1 MDRYRRESQNDS
13 YIREPIVDCIFYP
26 ATEYELK
33 NSIGS
38 YIQQSPVI
46 SDGVQAILTPHA
58 GYDFAGKLLAGAYK
72 SAAARTID
80 TVIIIGPVHR
90 DPEEAVYFP
99 VSTSFRTPMGLIPTN
114 EAAIEAILYEDD
126 RFIKN
131 EIPHLEEHCI
141 EVQLPYIQY
150 LFPEADIVPILMGN
164 VSKNLSESLGSA
176 LDTTFGKNLHSTLLV
191 ATSNLT
197 AYLEFNEAT
206 KQADQT
212 LEMIENG
219 DWDSL
224 FSAYNKRKISCC
236 GCGCLYSI
244 IAMKSIVNAP
254 DLLLRG
260 DSCQTNG
267 DTVNTVQYAALAIK

>member
-1 MDRYRRESQNDS
+1 MDRHRSESQNDS
-13 YIREPIVDCIFYP
+13 CVREPIVDCIFYP
-26 ATEYELK
+26 ATEHELK
-33 NSIGS
+33 NNIASH
-38 YIQQSPVI
+38 IQQSPII
-46 SDGVQAILTPHA
+46 SDSVQAIMTPHA
-58 GYDFAGKLLAGAYK
+58 GYDFAGSLMAGAFK
-72 SAAARTID
+72 SCAARTID
-80 TVIIIGPVHR
+80 TVIILGPVHR

-99 VSTSFRTPMGLIPTN
+99 VSTSFRTPIGLVPTN
-114 EAAIEAILYEDD
+114 EEAIEALIYEDD

-150 LFPEADIVPILMGN
+150 LFPEADIVPILMGK
-164 VSKNLSESLGSA
+164 VSKNLSESLGRA
-176 LDTTFGKNLHSTLLV
+176 LNFVFSRNLGSVLLV

-197 AYLEFNEAT
+197 AYLEFGEAT
-206 KQADQT
+206 SQADKALAYIQ
-212 LEMIENG
+212 EG

-224 FSAYNKRKISCC
+224 FTEHQNRKISCC
-236 GCGCLYSI
+236 GCGCLYT
-244 IAMKSIVNAP
+244 IVSMASVTGKP